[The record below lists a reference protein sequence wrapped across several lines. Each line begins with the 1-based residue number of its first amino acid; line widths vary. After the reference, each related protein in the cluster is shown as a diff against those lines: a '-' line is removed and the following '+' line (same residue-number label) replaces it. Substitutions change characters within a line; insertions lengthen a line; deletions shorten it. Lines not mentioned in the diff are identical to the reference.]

1 MTAPPAVWLDGLTKR
16 FRTRRSLAAALRRP
30 FATGAPVAALRDVS
44 LAVAQG
50 ELFGVLGPNG
60 AGKST
65 LFKVLA
71 TLVLPDAGRAE
82 VMGLDVAADADDVRR
97 MVATVWADERS
108 LYWRLSARENLRL
121 FGVLHGLRG
130 VEAARQAD
138 EALAVVGLADTG
150 ARLAGQLST
159 GMRQRLLI
167 ARALLAAPRVL
178 LLDEPTRSL
187 DPVTARDLRRFVR
200 EELVARRGCT
210 VLLATHNA
218 DEAFELCDRVGVLH
232 RGRLLATAPAS
243 RLAAALGDDQWAFHT
258 TEPGH
263 RLWQV
268 IAGAPNAVH
277 VAPAAEGGGW
287 HTIRLPLVGG
297 PAAAA
302 EAVARL
308 AAEGVAVG
316 GVERLRLP
324 LAELLERVAAGSG
337 GDA

>member
-1 MTAPPAVWLDGLTKR
+1 MTTIPAVWLAGLTKR

-44 LAVAQG
+44 LAVAPG

-71 TLVLPDAGRAE
+71 TLVLPDAGCAE

-97 MVATVWADERS
+97 LVATVWADERS

-130 VEAARQAD
+130 AEASRQAD

-167 ARALLAAPRVL
+167 ARALLAAPRA
-178 LLDEPTRSL
+178 PRARS
-187 DPVTARDLRRFVR
+187 A
-200 EELVARRGCT
+200 AG
-210 VLLATHNA
+210 
-218 DEAFELCDRVGVLH
+218 
-232 RGRLLATAPAS
+232 RGRS
-243 RLAAALGDDQWAFHT
+243 
-258 TEPGH
+258 PGPGC
-263 RLWQV
+263 
-268 IAGAPNAVH
+268 A
-277 VAPAAEGGGW
+277 
-287 HTIRLPLVGG
+287 
-297 PAAAA
+297 
-302 EAVARL
+302 
-308 AAEGVAVG
+308 
-316 GVERLRLP
+316 
-324 LAELLERVAAGSG
+324 
-337 GDA
+337 